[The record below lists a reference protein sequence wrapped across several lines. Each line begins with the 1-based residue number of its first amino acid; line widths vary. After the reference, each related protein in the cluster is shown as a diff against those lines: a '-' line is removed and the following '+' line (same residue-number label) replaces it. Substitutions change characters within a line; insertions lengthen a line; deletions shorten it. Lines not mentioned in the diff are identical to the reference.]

1 MVGVEEHPDCEP
13 GRAEAVDSGNDDDGN
28 RDQQFEGKRIYDVTS
43 AQKNAGQ

>member
-1 MVGVEEHPDCEP
+1 M
-13 GRAEAVDSGNDDDGN
+13 DSGNDDDGN